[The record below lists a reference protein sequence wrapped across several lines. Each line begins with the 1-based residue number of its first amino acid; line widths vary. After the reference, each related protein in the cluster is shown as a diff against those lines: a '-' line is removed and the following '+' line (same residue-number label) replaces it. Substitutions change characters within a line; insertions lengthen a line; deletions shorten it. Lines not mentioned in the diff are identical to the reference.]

1 MLRVHFKGGKENMSN
16 TKECPSCDKE
26 IGSNETKC
34 PACGIEIEELENAIA
49 TISKA
54 NEVIEKRKKKIT
66 PTEPVPVTEPTTK
79 TSIFTSMGSVLR
91 KRS

>member
-1 MLRVHFKGGKENMSN
+1 MPD

-26 IGSNETKC
+26 IGNSETKC

-49 TISKA
+49 TVSKA
-54 NEVIEKRKKKIT
+54 QEVIDKRKKKSIPPETAPIT
-66 PTEPVPVTEPTTK
+66 ELSTK
-79 TSIFTSMGSVLR
+79 KSIFTSMGSALR